1 MKSSGK
7 EIGGDATVKK
17 PGSAM
22 LPQVRAAAVAD
33 ADEELVLEGV
43 AVPLDVG
50 VPVGEPVPDDDA
62 VADGLPCAAAAPAQA
77 TPGGKSAENVATLF
91 NRTVPTAL
99 KSARRVA

>member
-1 MKSSGK
+1 
-7 EIGGDATVKK
+7 
-17 PGSAM
+17 M
-22 LPQVRAAAVAD
+22 LPQVRAATVAD

-77 TPGGKSAENVATLF
+77 TPGGKSAENVAPPSLV
-91 NRTVPTAL
+91 RVAPTAL
-99 KSARRVA
+99 ESTRRVA